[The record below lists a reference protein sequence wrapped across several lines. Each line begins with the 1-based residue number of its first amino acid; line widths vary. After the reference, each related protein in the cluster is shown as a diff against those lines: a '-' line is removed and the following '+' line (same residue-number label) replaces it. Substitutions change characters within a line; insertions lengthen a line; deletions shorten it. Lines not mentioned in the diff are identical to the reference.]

1 MATSKTLDPKKL
13 GEKFSYQD
21 GKLLHKNGKEA
32 GTFCKGYLRVSID
45 YKTYPVHRVI
55 WTLLN
60 GEDPG
65 PNQVDHID
73 RDKLNNSIE
82 NLRLVTNQI
91 NQYNRVAKGYRKRS
105 NGYQAQIKVNGKL
118 LNVGLYQTP
127 DEAHSVYQNYK
138 NNLIHADANL

>member
-1 MATSKTLDPKKL
+1 MATSKTLDPYEL
-13 GEKFSYQD
+13 GKKFSYQD

-32 GTFCKGYLRVSID
+32 GTMCRGYLRVTID

-60 GEDPG
+60 GVDPG
-65 PNQVDHID
+65 SQQVDHID
-73 RDKLNNSIE
+73 RDKLNNSID

-105 NGYQAQIKVNGKL
+105 NGYQAQIKVDGKL
-118 LNVGLYQTP
+118 LNLGLFSTP
-127 DEAHSVYQNYK
+127 EEAHSVYLNYK
-138 NNLIHADANL
+138 NTLINGTANV